1 MVELYSLFIINIRL
15 IKMCNKSDDDY
26 AHALKFVPY
35 QHKIQEI
42 CVKAVDTHLST
53 IKYVPDRYETQDK
66 CAKPV
71 NTYSFVLDRYMF
83 QKCARKLLMIML
95 IH

>member
-1 MVELYSLFIINIRL
+1 
-15 IKMCNKSDDDY
+15 MCNKSDDDY

-35 QHKIQEI
+35 QHNTQEI
-42 CVKAVDTHLST
+42 CVKAADTHLST
-53 IKYVPDRYETQDK
+53 ITYVPDRYETQDK
-66 CAKPV
+66 WVKPV
-71 NTYSFVLDRYMF
+71 STYSFVLDRYMS